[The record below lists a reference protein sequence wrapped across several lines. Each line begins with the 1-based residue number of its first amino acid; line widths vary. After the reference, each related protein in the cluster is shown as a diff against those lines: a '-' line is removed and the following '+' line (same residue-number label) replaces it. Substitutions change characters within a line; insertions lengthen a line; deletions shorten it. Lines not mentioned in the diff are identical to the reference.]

1 MDREQDLIEALT
13 NYPGPPDDD
22 AFVQAHVDE
31 ALLSGRVAV
40 RMWTRGNTELS
51 FNALSYLSS
60 IGELAITPV
69 IEGPLRDDP
78 TVAVRALHLLADA
91 ELSLRQRV
99 LKHVD
104 LLLDDK
110 RQIPPRPFVGPA
122 PESPYLPR
130 RVCDEAYVAIRRLVH
145 FGEPRV
151 SQQIEAE
158 QFFAVSER
166 KRDEEIAFARSAGSF
181 RRAVRPDDEG
191 DD

>member
-1 MDREQDLIEALT
+1 MDREQELIEALT

-22 AFVQAHVDE
+22 AFVEAQVNE

-40 RMWTRGNTELS
+40 RMWARGNPELA
-51 FNALSYLSS
+51 FNSLSYLSN
-60 IGELAITPV
+60 IRELAITPV
-69 IEGPLRDDP
+69 LEGPLRDDP
-78 TVAVRALHLLADA
+78 TAAVRALHLVTDA
-91 ELSLRQRV
+91 ELQLRQRV

-104 LLLDDK
+104 GLLDDK
-110 RQIPPRPFVGPA
+110 RQIPPRPFIGPS

-130 RVCDEAYVAIRRLVH
+130 RVCDEAYVAMRRLIY
-145 FGEPRV
+145 FGEPEINR
-151 SQQIEAE
+151 QIEAD

-166 KRDEEIAFARSAGSF
+166 KRDEAIAFARQSGSW